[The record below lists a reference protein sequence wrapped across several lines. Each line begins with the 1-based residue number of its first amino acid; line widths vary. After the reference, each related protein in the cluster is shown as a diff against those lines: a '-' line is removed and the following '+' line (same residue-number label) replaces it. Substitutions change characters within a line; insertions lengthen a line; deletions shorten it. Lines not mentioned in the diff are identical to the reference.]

1 MAAQE
6 KSNTKTGTVKQ
17 KKRIKILIT
26 GPFAAGKT
34 QFIKTISEI
43 KPLTTERKTTKDSER
58 KVKHL
63 TTVAMDFGK
72 ITIDDEHEL
81 YLFGTPG
88 QARFDFMWDIL
99 GKGALG
105 IIILV
110 DSTNPE
116 TFHEARKIINYFE
129 SRYPVPMVVGAN
141 KQDLPNAWSP
151 DMIKAALNL
160 DADDIPVVPVVATD
174 KESVKKALLTLLDEI
189 YKEFG

>member
-1 MAAQE
+1 ML
-6 KSNTKTGTVKQ
+6 GLL
-17 KKRIKILIT
+17 KKELLKRDNKKKIKILVS

-43 KPLTTERKTTKDSER
+43 EPLTTEKKTTKDKEKS
-58 KVKHL
+58 VKDF

-88 QARFDFMWDIL
+88 QSRFDFMWDIL

-105 IIILV
+105 IIVLV
-110 DSTNPE
+110 DSTNPQ
-116 TFHEARKIINYFE
+116 TFHEARQIINFFE
-129 SRYPVPMVVGAN
+129 SNYPVPMVVGAN
-141 KQDLPNAWSP
+141 KQDLPDAWP
-151 DMIKAALNL
+151 PEMIKAALNL
-160 DADDIPVVPVVATD
+160 DTEDIPVIPVVATD
-174 KESVKKALLTLLDEI
+174 KESVKNALLTLLEEI

>member
-1 MAAQE
+1 ML
-6 KSNTKTGTVKQ
+6 GLL
-17 KKRIKILIT
+17 KKELLKRDNKKKIKILIS

-43 KPLTTERKTTKDSER
+43 EPITTEKKTTKDKEKR
-58 KVKHL
+58 VKDF

-88 QARFDFMWDIL
+88 QSRFDFMWDIL

-105 IIILV
+105 IIVLV
-110 DSTNPE
+110 DSTNPQ
-116 TFHEARKIINYFE
+116 TFHEARQIINFFE
-129 SRYPVPMVVGAN
+129 SNYPVPMVVGAN
-141 KQDLPNAWSP
+141 KQDLPDAWP
-151 DMIKAALNL
+151 PEMIKAALNL
-160 DADDIPVVPVVATD
+160 DTEDIPVIPVVATD
-174 KESVKKALLTLLDEI
+174 KESVKNALLTLLQEI